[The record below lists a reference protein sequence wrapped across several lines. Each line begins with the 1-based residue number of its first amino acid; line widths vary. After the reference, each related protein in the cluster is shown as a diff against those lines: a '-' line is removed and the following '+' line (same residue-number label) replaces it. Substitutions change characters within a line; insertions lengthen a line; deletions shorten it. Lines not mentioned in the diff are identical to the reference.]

1 MKKTISERELILD
14 ILLSIT
20 RDNEY
25 SHIAL
30 RGVLDK
36 YRYLEKRERAFI
48 TRVVEGTL
56 ERMIELDF
64 IINQY
69 SKVPVNKMKPVI
81 RTIVRNAV
89 YQLKYMDSVP
99 NSAVCNESVKLAA
112 KRGFVN
118 LKGFVNGL
126 LRNIDRNLAD
136 IKYPDES
143 DTLKFL
149 SVTYSMPVWILEQW
163 LQEYD
168 RITVERMLQDFLRE
182 KPTAVRFDP
191 NRISRQKLIE
201 KLKQEGVTVE
211 EHPVL
216 PYALLISGYD
226 YLGALKSFQDGD
238 FQVQDI
244 SSMKVAEAAAP
255 KPGDFVIDV
264 CAAPG
269 GKALHMAEKLAG
281 TGFVEARD
289 LSDYKVGL
297 MEENIL
303 RSGLMNIKAVRQDA
317 TEYTAEL
324 KAKADIVIADLP
336 CSGLGVL
343 GRKTDLKYKMTEAQQ
358 TGLVM
363 LQRKILT
370 VVKAYVKPG
379 GKLIYSTCTV
389 HRGENQENT
398 AWFLQEN
405 PDFQLIAEEQM
416 LPGEHGGDGFYISE
430 LMRTGHE

>member
-1 MKKTISERELILD
+1 
-14 ILLSIT
+14 
-20 RDNEY
+20 
-25 SHIAL
+25 
-30 RGVLDK
+30 
-36 YRYLEKRERAFI
+36 
-48 TRVVEGTL
+48 
-56 ERMIELDF
+56 
-64 IINQY
+64 
-69 SKVPVNKMKPVI
+69 
-81 RTIVRNAV
+81 
-89 YQLKYMDSVP
+89 
-99 NSAVCNESVKLAA
+99 
-112 KRGFVN
+112 
-118 LKGFVNGL
+118 
-126 LRNIDRNLAD
+126 
-136 IKYPDES
+136 
-143 DTLKFL
+143 
-149 SVTYSMPVWILEQW
+149 
-163 LQEYD
+163 
-168 RITVERMLQDFLRE
+168 
-182 KPTAVRFDP
+182 
-191 NRISRQKLIE
+191 
-201 KLKQEGVTVE
+201 
-211 EHPVL
+211 
-216 PYALLISGYD
+216 
-226 YLGALKSFQDGD
+226 
-238 FQVQDI
+238 
-244 SSMKVAEAAAP
+244 MKVAEAAAP
-255 KPGDFVIDV
+255 KTGDYVIDV

-317 TEYTAEL
+317 TEYTAES

-343 GRKTDLKYKMTEAQQ
+343 GRKTDLKYKMTEVQQ

-389 HRGENQENT
+389 HWGENQENT

-405 PDFQLIAEEQM
+405 PDYQLIAEEQM